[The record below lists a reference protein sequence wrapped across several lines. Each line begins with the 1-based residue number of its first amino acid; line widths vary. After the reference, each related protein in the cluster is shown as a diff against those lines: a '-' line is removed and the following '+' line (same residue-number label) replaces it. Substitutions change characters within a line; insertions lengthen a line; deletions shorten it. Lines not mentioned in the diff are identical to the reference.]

1 MKLEGRIV
9 RAVGGIYY
17 TETQEG
23 ILSCKARGIFRNRSV
38 SPCAGDIVT
47 VSAEENAEPLIESI
61 GERKNLLIRPPLA
74 NLDAVF
80 LVVSSCEPAPN
91 AYIIDKLISVFESKD
106 IETVLIFTKTDML
119 DSSEFAG
126 IYTGAGYKC
135 FFTSPDT
142 DASEIRE
149 YASGKL
155 TALIGNSGV
164 GKSSLINRIFPE
176 LCAETGEISKKLGRG
191 RHTTREVCLHPL
203 EGGYIAD
210 TPGFSTVDI
219 ERYGRIPKEELAG
232 CFREFAPYAGKCRFA
247 DCAHLKE
254 SGCSVTEALSDG
266 KIPQSRYD
274 SYARIYSETAAAEKI
289 YRN

>member
-1 MKLEGRIV
+1 MKLEGKIL

-17 TETQEG
+17 TETSEG
-23 ILSCKARGIFRNRSV
+23 TLACRARGIFRSRQM
-38 SPCAGDIVT
+38 SPCAGDTVT
-47 VSAEENAEPLIESI
+47 VIKEDNAEPLIDSI
-61 GERKNLLIRPPLA
+61 GERRNLLIRPPLA
-74 NLDAVF
+74 NLDAVL

-91 AYIIDKLISVFESKD
+91 AYVIDKLISIFESKD

-119 DSSEFAG
+119 DSKELAAV
-126 IYTGAGYKC
+126 YENAGYKC

-142 DASEIRE
+142 DAGEIRE
-149 YASGKL
+149 YAAGKI

-176 LCAETGEISKKLGRG
+176 LCTETGEISKKLGRG

-203 EGGYIAD
+203 DGGYIAD

-219 ERYGRIPKEELAG
+219 EKYGRIPKEQLAA
-232 CFREFAPYAGKCRFA
+232 CFIEFEPYIGKCRFA

-254 SGCSVTEALSDG
+254 SGCAVTEALAAG
-266 KIPQSRYD
+266 KIPASRYE
-274 SYARIYSETAAAEKI
+274 SYSRIYTETAALEKK
-289 YRN
+289 Y